1 MLHTKNKKK
10 FSFVSI
16 LFIVVSLTIG
26 ASFFVADTAFAQTA
40 ATPTPAPTAQTA
52 PAAQPA
58 AAAAST
64 DATSTTITP
73 TAQSAAATAGAA
85 TGESTGD
92 SMVAAAFKWL
102 LYWLGTFL
110 AHLIIVAA
118 TVFAW
123 ATKPE
128 YISGPTGLLN
138 LDVVYELWKFIR
150 DFFNLTFIFLLLF
163 SAFGTVFQISK
174 FNLKKNFLAIIFAA
188 VAINFS
194 FPITRLVIDAGNV
207 PMYFFAKGIV
217 GQAGGNALSDVPRA
231 LFTSSGLG
239 DIVGASGYSTSSEI
253 PDLLKFVVFNF
264 MFMITLFMLAL
275 MFVIRLIT
283 LVILLIF
290 SPMGIAAS
298 IVPGL
303 SSYGK
308 KWWSNLF
315 TNVFFGPA
323 AMLMLVISLKFT
335 LTISGSAFSQGAG
348 TEAAANS
355 ASAAGQA
362 SLVSQ
367 GIFFIPIILMWMAMQ
382 TGKKMGAVG
391 ASEVTKYG
399 DRAVAW
405 GKRQAMKPGKMAWGG
420 VKTVSG
426 AAVAPVTDRY
436 KGAKSGLTERL
447 AKMPVVG
454 SKARK
459 NAAEEREARA
469 RGFAADGRAGMAREN
484 KKILYARAQEA
495 VKKAEEL
502 NTNLSDIKKDLGG
515 PDPVKSLAAAMLLSK
530 SKGAF
535 SGKDAAQDL
544 QKALGVAKQMND
556 EALMGKFE
564 EVAVDAKQKFTAT
577 ELVGLTKT
585 VKQNKI
591 DIVAKKE
598 GRTLTNEEKENIE
611 KDFERGLQ
619 GAYKKEGKLDVF
631 LDYKI
636 IEDGKDTA
644 NTSDRM
650 AMIEKLK
657 LDKLSAHDLV
667 NNKALIQDATMRQV
681 LSDGRDKKFYTS
693 LRNKAADDGDGDTQ
707 AAVAN
712 ILKLQHT
719 RATAEAEK
727 QAASNAQNEGGA
739 TEDEDEEQKGFDF

>member
-26 ASFFVADTAFAQTA
+26 ASFFVADTAFAQSA
-40 ATPTPAPTAQTA
+40 ATPAPAAA

-58 AAAAST
+58 AGAAGA

-73 TAQSAAATAGAA
+73 NAAATGAPKN
-85 TGESTGD
+85 TEVSGD
-92 SMVAAAFKWL
+92 GVFAAAFKWL

-110 AHLIIVAA
+110 ANLIIVAA

-217 GQAGGNALSDVPRA
+217 GQNGGNALSDVPRA
-231 LFTSSGLG
+231 LNASSGLG
-239 DIVGASGYSTSSEI
+239 DIVGASGYTTSSEI

-264 MFMITLFMLAL
+264 IFMITLFMLAL

-323 AMLMLVISLKFT
+323 AMLMLVVSLKFT

-348 TEAAANS
+348 AEAAANS

-399 DRAVAW
+399 DKALAW
-405 GKRQAMKPGKMAWGG
+405 GKKQALSSKGMPFRGVKAVAGG
-420 VKTVSG
+420 VAG
-426 AAVAPVTDRY
+426 ATGATAAY
-436 KGAKSGLTERL
+436 KGVKSGLSDRFGKT
-447 AKMPVVG
+447 PVIG
-454 SKARK
+454 SKWRK
-459 NAAEEREARA
+459 QRSENREAIA
-469 RGFAADGRAGMAREN
+469 KGFAVGGKDGVSREN

-502 NTNLSDIKKDLGG
+502 NTNLSDIKKDLRSD
-515 PDPVKSLAAAMLLSK
+515 DPVKSLAAAMLLSK
-530 SKGAF
+530 TKGAF
-535 SGKDAAQDL
+535 TGANAAQDL
-544 QKALGVAKQMND
+544 QKAMEVAKERDD

-564 EVAVDAKQKFTAT
+564 EVAGDAKQKFSAL
-577 ELVGLTKT
+577 ELADLTKT
-585 VKQNKI
+585 VKQNRLELT
-591 DIVAKKE
+591 AKRQ
-598 GRTLTNEEKENIE
+598 GRELTNEEKENIE
-611 KDFERGLQ
+611 KDLEKGLQ

-636 IEDGKDTA
+636 IEAGKDTK
-644 NTSDRM
+644 NTSDRV

-667 NNKALIQDATMRQV
+667 NNKALLQDDTMQQV
-681 LSDGRDKKFYTS
+681 LSEGRDKKFYTS
-693 LRNKAADDGDGDTQ
+693 LRNKASDDGDGDSQ
-707 AAVAN
+707 AAVGR
-712 ILKLQHT
+712 ILRLQHT
-719 RATAEAEK
+719 RATTRAQRQADADAQREAEAAENN
-727 QAASNAQNEGGA
+727 Q
-739 TEDEDEEQKGFDF
+739 DEEQGSFDF